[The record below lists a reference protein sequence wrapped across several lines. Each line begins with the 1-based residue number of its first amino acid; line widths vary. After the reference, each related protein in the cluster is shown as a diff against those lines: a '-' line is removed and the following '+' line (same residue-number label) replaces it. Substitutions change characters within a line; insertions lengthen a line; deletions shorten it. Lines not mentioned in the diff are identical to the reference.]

1 MIIRRRNQKRGVQLT
16 DFGVGSVWSCLSAF
30 CSVGPYIGGCISINF
45 HTLLRI
51 SLLTFLFFWFLFLT
65 NQHRSRK
72 IVQTS
77 EKRHKFSKTSKYK
90 SAIKT
95 KCEKKWTK
103 SHITNTRVHSHQLVK
118 RCAKGKDNRLK
129 IAKHHG
135 KVRQVRIANKKTK
148 WNKIKKTIC
157 RIFSDRNTS
166 LRL

>member
-1 MIIRRRNQKRGVQLT
+1 MALAQFDR
-16 DFGVGSVWSCLSAF
+16 LSPF
-30 CSVGPYIGGCISINF
+30 CSVGPYVGGRISINF

-51 SLLTFLFFWFLFLT
+51 SLFTLLFFSFLFFFSQINIEAAKSFKPTKNDT
-65 NQHRSRK
+65 NFRK
-72 IVQTS
+72 HQN
-77 EKRHKFSKTSKYK
+77 
-90 SAIKT
+90 IKVPL
-95 KCEKKWTK
+95 KQNEKKKPK

-135 KVRQVRIANKKTK
+135 KVRRVRIANKKTK
-148 WNKIKKTIC
+148 WRKKTIC